1 MRMPLVLLA
10 RPLAADTWAAHGG
23 QCPPDWLQ
31 SAPHSPPCG
40 VSGENTAALVA
51 DLLAGPQGMRT
62 LLQPIVRLH
71 DQTVVGYEAL
81 SRGPQ
86 GSVLES
92 PDRLFAAASA
102 CGRTLDMELHS
113 AALALQRTQGR
124 LPPGCFLSVNL
135 GPQALACAAQRLPLQ
150 ERQDVLLELTEH
162 LPLDGAL
169 ELSEAVSSLR
179 AQSVG
184 LALDDTGCGFADLD
198 TARVLQPDIAKLCIT
213 VVRHAGQGGPL
224 DVDIAR
230 TVAQLHQLGCRVLAE
245 GVETQAQHEAL
256 RACGVELAQ
265 GWLYGRPVAVDT
277 ALQSLSQIRR

>member
-135 GPQALACAAQRLPLQ
+135 GPQALACAAQRLPLGG
-150 ERQDVLLELTEH
+150 RQDVLLELTEH

-179 AQSVG
+179 AQNVG

-213 VVRHAGQGGPL
+213 VVRHAGQGGRSTQTSP
-224 DVDIAR
+224 APWR
-230 TVAQLHQLGCRVLAE
+230 NCTSWAAACWPRAWRRRRSMRRCAPAAWSWHRAGCMD
-245 GVETQAQHEAL
+245 AL
-256 RACGVELAQ
+256 RPSIPRYKV
-265 GWLYGRPVAVDT
+265 
-277 ALQSLSQIRR
+277 